1 MHRNGV
7 MHGDVKP
14 LNIMRCDGRMK
25 LIDLD
30 ASASLLNGYSGGKS
44 SSAYVPPCL
53 MVDKITVILI
63 LLSYR

>member
-1 MHRNGV
+1 MAEALQHMHRNGV

-14 LNIMRCDGRMK
+14 LNIMRCDGRVK

-44 SSAYVPPCL
+44 SSAYLPPCL
-53 MVDKITVILI
+53 LVH
-63 LLSYR
+63 